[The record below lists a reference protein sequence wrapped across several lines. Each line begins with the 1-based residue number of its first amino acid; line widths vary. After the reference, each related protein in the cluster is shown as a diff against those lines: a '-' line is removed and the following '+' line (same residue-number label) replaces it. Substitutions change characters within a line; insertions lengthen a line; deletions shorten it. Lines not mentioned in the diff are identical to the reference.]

1 MRMKIGTELPAGYD
15 VTHVDLA
22 QSASVLIA
30 HALLPIFG
38 DNIPEKAAK
47 ANVEGILTEL
57 AYLFDEGEIEIG
69 GKTYRP
75 RLAFV
80 DEAEAVLPGVAEL
93 ANLHEMVADPF
104 DLTPEA
110 NITFE
115 APEFDDPE

>member
-1 MRMKIGTELPAGYD
+1 MRMKIGTELPAGYE
-15 VTHVDLA
+15 VSHEDLA
-22 QSASVLIA
+22 QSVGALIA
-30 HALLPIFG
+30 QALLPIFG
-38 DNIPEKAAK
+38 EKIPSDMAK
-47 ANVEGILTEL
+47 TNVEGILTEV

-80 DEAEAVLPGVAEL
+80 DEADAVLPGAAEL

-104 DLTPEA
+104 DLPPEA

-115 APEFDDPE
+115 APEFDDP